1 MQYRTNLRN
10 AVIQQTQTALSAYPI
25 CYPNQK
31 GFSAPSNTTW
41 TCISILM
48 PKRPFS
54 ISMSRTDRTDFILQV
69 DIYIPK
75 GKGDLDA
82 YTVADILDLS
92 FPIDGT
98 PITYNSQDVF
108 VKYISS
114 PRHANIG
121 SNDDDAW
128 DKYIIDVGLYAFVDR
143 S

>member
-1 MQYRTNLRN
+1 
-10 AVIQQTQTALSAYPI
+10 
-25 CYPNQK
+25 
-31 GFSAPSNTTW
+31 
-41 TCISILM
+41 M

-98 PITYNSQDVF
+98 PIT
-108 VKYISS
+108 
-114 PRHANIG
+114 
-121 SNDDDAW
+121 
-128 DKYIIDVGLYAFVDR
+128 
-143 S
+143 

>member
-1 MQYRTNLRN
+1 
-10 AVIQQTQTALSAYPI
+10 
-25 CYPNQK
+25 
-31 GFSAPSNTTW
+31 
-41 TCISILM
+41 M

-108 VKYISS
+108 VKYIAS
-114 PRHANIG
+114 PRNSNIG

-143 S
+143 G